1 MIIQHLDFSIWRAF
15 MNSHN
20 LSCHVIVSFIYLNL
34 VIIKFILTCAYI
46 SLYHI
51 ILMFGNLEK
60 SYRSTSYLALV
71 TLSFVIVIIA
81 NRLL

>member
-1 MIIQHLDFSIWRAF
+1 

-20 LSCHVIVSFIYLNL
+20 FSCHVIVSFICLNS

-60 SYRSTSYLALV
+60 SYRSTNYLALV

>member
-1 MIIQHLDFSIWRAF
+1 

-20 LSCHVIVSFIYLNL
+20 FSCHVIVSIICLNL

-60 SYRSTSYLALV
+60 SYRSTNYLALV